1 MANRYMKRCSTWL
14 IICDMQIKTTMR
26 YYLTPVRTVII
37 KKKQIT
43 KAGEDVEKREPSH
56 HYLWECKLIQPLW
69 KTVRKFLKKLKTE
82 LPYDLGI
89 PLLAIYPIPPKK
101 PKTIIQKDTCIPM
114 FTETSFITAKI
125 WKQPK
130 HQSTG
135 KYKENC
141 IYDGILT

>member
-1 MANRYMKRCSTWL
+1 MENSTEVSQKTKNR
-14 IICDMQIKTTMR
+14 TTIWPR
-26 YYLTPVRTVII
+26 
-37 KKKQIT
+37 
-43 KAGEDVEKREPSH
+43 
-56 HYLWECKLIQPLW
+56 
-69 KTVRKFLKKLKTE
+69 
-82 LPYDLGI
+82 I
-89 PLLAIYPIPPKK
+89 PLLAIYPIPPKQ